1 MTGVQSSLSQNSL
14 DNGGSGGN
22 VGGRLGSG
30 SVIMRVEAG
39 GGEGV
44 PLQSAVLFPSPEN
57 PLLDLLS
64 DPPEI
69 QNLTLASIHYE
80 ALSMPTSSYSAGK
93 EGTSE
98 AGSVDPGK
106 VEIVLGILVL
116 FLCLYM
122 YTQGFGKSVFR
133 YCPHKITRSR

>member
-1 MTGVQSSLSQNSL
+1 L
-14 DNGGSGGN
+14 DNGGSGATGS
-22 VGGRLGSG
+22 GRLGSG
-30 SVIMRVEAG
+30 SVITRVGEGGG

-69 QNLTLASIHYE
+69 QNLTLASIHSE
-80 ALSMPTSSYSAGK
+80 ALSMPTSSYCAGK

-106 VEIVLGILVL
+106 AEILFILGMIYVLNVL
-116 FLCLYM
+116 LSRHIM
-122 YTQGFGKSVFR
+122 YKVYIRINKESGFECTCSF
-133 YCPHKITRSR
+133 I

>member
-1 MTGVQSSLSQNSL
+1 MPPHGVQSSLSQNSL
-14 DNGGSGGN
+14 DNVGSGAS

-30 SVIMRVEAG
+30 SVVTRVEAG
-39 GGEGV
+39 GDEGV

-69 QNLTLASIHYE
+69 QNLTLASIHSE
-80 ALSMPTSSYSAGK
+80 ALSMPTSSYCAGK

-106 VEIVLGILVL
+106 AEIL
-116 FLCLYM
+116 FM
-122 YTQGFGKSVFR
+122 
-133 YCPHKITRSR
+133 

>member
-1 MTGVQSSLSQNSL
+1 MTGVQSSQSQNSL
-14 DNGGSGGN
+14 DNGGSGAT
-22 VGGRLGSG
+22 GGGMLGSG
-30 SVIMRVEAG
+30 SVIRRVGEGG

-69 QNLTLASIHYE
+69 QNLTLASIHSE
-80 ALSMPTSSYSAGK
+80 ALSMPTSSYCAGK

-106 VEIVLGILVL
+106 AEILCMLDMIHVLLSPH
-116 FLCLYM
+116 M
-122 YTQGFGKSVFR
+122 YKVYIRIKVSGFQCSF
-133 YCPHKITRSR
+133 I